1 MRVISGHGILYLRDS
16 KERDFRRIT
25 KSYKPL
31 QVRLYPMQERTMEV
45 MVSGWGENSVD
56 VLNIF
61 NAVSPYVL
69 EGEVSISD
77 SEKGEYRLIYKG
89 SGIARV

>member
-1 MRVISGHGILYLRDS
+1 
-16 KERDFRRIT
+16 
-25 KSYKPL
+25 
-31 QVRLYPMQERTMEV
+31 